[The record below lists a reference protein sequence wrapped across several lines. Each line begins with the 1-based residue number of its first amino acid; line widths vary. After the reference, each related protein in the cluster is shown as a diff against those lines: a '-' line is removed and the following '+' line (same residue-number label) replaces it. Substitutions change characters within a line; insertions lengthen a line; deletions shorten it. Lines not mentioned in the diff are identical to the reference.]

1 MNDIYVLNQDFQI
14 IDIIDE
20 YVSTIWRPSY
30 SEIGDFEIYLGAS
43 KKAVELLK
51 ENRYVVRSMDITVE
65 NGIVTYKKVMIIKNI
80 QLVTD
85 VENGDYLT
93 VTGRELK
100 FLLHQRIVWAQM
112 NLVGTAEKAIRDIV
126 DYNAINPTDSKRIIP
141 NLVLSDSLGLTD
153 KIDKQITGDFV
164 DEAIVEICSTY
175 NYGWEMYISNGKIIF
190 RIYTGTDRSY
200 GQNIIPYIVF
210 SEDFENLYNT
220 EYQLN
225 TESYAN
231 TTLIGGEGEG
241 AERFYTT
248 IGEENTG
255 LARFEVFTDAR
266 DISQN
271 KDVSTDEEE
280 DNGNGKLKLPVLE
293 WD

>member
-30 SEIGDFEIYLGAS
+30 SDVGDFEIYLGAS
-43 KKAVELLK
+43 QKAVDLLQ
-51 ENRYVVRSMDITVE
+51 ENRYVVRSMDITVD

-100 FLLHQRIVWAQM
+100 YLLHQRIIWAQM
-112 NLVGTAEKAIRDIV
+112 NLLGTAEKAIRDIV
-126 DYNAINPTDSKRIIP
+126 DYNAINPTNEKRVIP
-141 NLVLSDSLGLTD
+141 NLILAESLGLTD
-153 KIDKQITGDFV
+153 KIDRQITGDYV
-164 DEAIVEICSTY
+164 DKAIVEICQTY
-175 NYGWEMYISNGKIIF
+175 NYGWEIYISNNQLIF
-190 RIYTGTDRSY
+190 RVYTGTDRSY
-200 GQNIIPYIVF
+200 GQNVVPYIVF

-220 EYQLN
+220 EYQKN
-225 TESYAN
+225 TEEFAN

-241 AERFYTT
+241 MERFYTT
-248 IGEENTG
+248 LGDEYTG
-255 LARFEVFTDAR
+255 LNRFETFTDAR
-266 DISQN
+266 DLSQN
-271 KDVSTDEEE
+271 KGSSEETEEE
-280 DNGNGKLKLPVLE
+280 DSGGIKFVELH
-293 WD
+293 